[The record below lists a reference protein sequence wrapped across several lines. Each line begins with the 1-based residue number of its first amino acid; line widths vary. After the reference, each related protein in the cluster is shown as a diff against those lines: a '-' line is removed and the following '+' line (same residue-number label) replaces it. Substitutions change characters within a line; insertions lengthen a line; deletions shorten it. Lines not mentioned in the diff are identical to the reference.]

1 VLQSLSCTGALVGV
15 DEQQVGDEVH
25 KAFMCIWH
33 PMAERGALRDEH
45 LVAVGGG
52 VALVQLAAARVSL
65 CVRVFMCL

>member
-1 VLQSLSCTGALVGV
+1 
-15 DEQQVGDEVH
+15 
-25 KAFMCIWH
+25 MCIWH